1 MKIRERKLL
10 FDFEC
15 NALKFD
21 DTPFYRTHFS
31 KITPGIQ
38 AVDILAVSQ
47 EIAYLIEIK
56 DYTHPNTQELSTT
69 QLIDTIITKV
79 LSTLA
84 ALLPMKILNKIQG
97 CDPWIHK
104 NSRN

>member
-47 EIAYLIEIK
+47 EIAYLIRE
-56 DYTHPNTQELSTT
+56 
-69 QLIDTIITKV
+69 
-79 LSTLA
+79 
-84 ALLPMKILNKIQG
+84 M
-97 CDPWIHK
+97 
-104 NSRN
+104 